1 LVIPKTLYLT
11 FSDPNGVW
19 PCVDGVSISWPYK
32 FISTS
37 GGYTNYV
44 FEREPI
50 VDEALLC
57 AGQGSYSIG
66 TLGTVC
72 GNTKLTNCGSNV
84 NIWGYIYINQPN
96 TEPTP
101 CLIGL
106 SLYLQIG
113 FRKYQTINCVLSACS
128 TNSQIPIFTLPQN
141 QVFTCGP
148 INYQF
153 EDNVKACEILS
164 DDGWGCLRTAAH
176 YGATDGTVLVT
187 VTS

>member
-1 LVIPKTLYLT
+1 M
-11 FSDPNGVW
+11 
-19 PCVDGVSISWPYK
+19 DGVSIAWPYK

-113 FRKYQTINCVLSACS
+113 VRKYQTINCVLSACS
-128 TNSQIPIFTLPQN
+128 TNSQIPIFNLPQN
-141 QVFTCGP
+141 QVFTCGA

-187 VTS
+187 VTA

>member
-1 LVIPKTLYLT
+1 
-11 FSDPNGVW
+11 
-19 PCVDGVSISWPYK
+19 VDGVSIAWPYK

-66 TLGTVC
+66 TLSTVC
-72 GNTKLTNCGSNV
+72 GNTKLTNCGTNV
-84 NIWGYIYINQPN
+84 NIWGYIYINDPI
-96 TEPTP
+96 TEGTT

-113 FRKYQTINCVLSACS
+113 FKKYQTINCVLSACS
-128 TNSQIPIFTLPQN
+128 TNSQIPIFSLPRN

-153 EDNVKACEILS
+153 EDNVKTCEILS

-187 VTS
+187 VTA